1 MKTTKRILALI
12 TALVLCLAPMALM
25 VGAAEIAIYSANVNV
40 CDCNNPGDP
49 WGGINPT
56 FQYYVKGDYWCKSMY
71 YTGGYFTCLTC
82 GETQAI
88 DGYSKLIPHVEF
100 VVNPANGRLW
110 CPECHVT
117 K

>member
-12 TALVLCLAPMALM
+12 TALVLCLVPMVFM
-25 VGAAEIAIYSANVNV
+25 IEAAEIAIRGVNVEV
-40 CDCNNPGDP
+40 CDCNNPGKP
-49 WGGINPT
+49 WGST
-56 FQYYVKGDYWCKSMY
+56 YVGYTYVYHSHWCKRND

-88 DGYSKLIPHVEF
+88 DGYDHLTPHVWDT
-100 VVNPANGRLW
+100 NPANGRPW
-110 CPECHVT
+110 CTDCHMM